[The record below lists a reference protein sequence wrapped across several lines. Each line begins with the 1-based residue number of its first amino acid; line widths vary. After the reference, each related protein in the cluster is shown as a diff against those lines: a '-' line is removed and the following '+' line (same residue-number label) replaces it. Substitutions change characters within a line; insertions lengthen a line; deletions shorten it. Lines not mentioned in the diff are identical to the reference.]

1 MASIAKRGKNYR
13 ITVSAGRDRNGKQIL
28 RLLTYSPTSKTQA
41 AIRREVEKVAVK
53 FEEEVKTGLYLDGE
67 HMTFDDLV
75 ERWKENY
82 ATKSLAPTT
91 LNSYENVLTLHFT
104 PYLGRL
110 KISKITAL
118 HLQNRIND
126 MVEDGLSASSVRRN
140 FEVVSSILQKAY
152 KWGLVVEN
160 VARRCELPKCEKP
173 EIQFWNAEQART
185 FLKALTLTYHFSCK
199 GHNRV
204 LESTGNPYTVGPYER
219 KYTISR
225 VWREFFSLEL
235 HTGMRR
241 GELCGLRW
249 CDVDFQNRT
258 ISVNQVLG
266 KVKNGYIVKDPK
278 TKSSK
283 RTIAVSKDVI
293 DSLKG
298 WKKIQMESSM
308 EAGDLWVGKRGS
320 EYDQNYVFT
329 SPDYP
334 GRAIYPDSVGN
345 KFHKIIKAYNE
356 QYQGNLPD
364 INFHGTRHT
373 SATLLISEGVDVVEV
388 SHRLGHSKT
397 STTEDVYAHQL
408 KHVDEHVAD
417 VLDDIL
423 QQV

>member
-1 MASIAKRGKNYR
+1 MLQDAVNFPNVKS
-13 ITVSAGRDRNGKQIL
+13 
-28 RLLTYSPTSKTQA
+28 
-41 AIRREVEKVAVK
+41 RR
-53 FEEEVKTGLYLDGE
+53 
-67 HMTFDDLV
+67 
-75 ERWKENY
+75 
-82 ATKSLAPTT
+82 
-91 LNSYENVLTLHFT
+91 
-104 PYLGRL
+104 
-110 KISKITAL
+110 
-118 HLQNRIND
+118 
-126 MVEDGLSASSVRRN
+126 SS
-140 FEVVSSILQKAY
+140 F
-152 KWGLVVEN
+152 G
-160 VARRCELPKCEKP
+160 
-173 EIQFWNAEQART
+173 NAEQART

-219 KYTISR
+219 KYTFSR

-423 QQV
+423 QQGITE